1 MSSFLRGAKTYL
13 LGAAVIALVFLEGC
27 FFGNSPRLPVTSAL
41 VDLTGEVIDAQTRKG
56 VSGAQIVVKDYPSRA
71 DLTASDGSFF
81 IPRVPAG
88 RQVLL
93 VSVTGY
99 ATRSQ
104 AIDIPEV
111 PVFRV
116 TVELSP
122 FLGKITGFVWDAEGK
137 PVAGATITVDGQ
149 YTAVTQADGSFV
161 LASLPV
167 GTFAITV
174 EKEGFVPYAGEVEIQ
189 AASITVVKVVLESQH
204 LKKGNDKI
212 GKKKSGRMI
221 ILVEGF
227 DLNRYVGV
235 FLEEVEEHIENLE
248 ENLVQLEREPDNQ
261 DLVQS
266 IFRSFHTIK
275 GSSSSMGFQR
285 MMELSHLMENLL
297 DGVRSKSIAVTPS
310 LVDVLLR
317 GVDLLKNM
325 KDTVAL
331 EGKEPEVDIQH
342 ITENLKVFLKRG
354 EEAKV
359 APETTAPIE
368 RKEPEEKEVIAPA
381 SRKEYLIRVYLTLE
395 CSMKGVRSYLV
406 INRLQENKVEV
417 ISTNPP
423 LADLESERFGQSFE
437 IVAKATLPEEE
448 IRKMV
453 ESVAEVE
460 KVEIEVQE
468 ELPEEKVEVK
478 EEEEKEIVSTAG
490 QKKAAKSLKKTVRVD
505 VERLDALLNLV
516 GELVIDRAR
525 LGDTIQRLRDFKE
538 LSHFRD
544 LLSDTNTHIGRIINE
559 LQMEIMKARML
570 PLAEVF
576 NRFPRMVRDIARN
589 SGKEVDFVVQGEE
602 TELDRSLL
610 EEITDPLI
618 HLLRNA
624 VDHGIELREER
635 IAQGKPP
642 RGRVL
647 LKAYQEENSV
657 VIMVQDDGRGLDTG
671 KIRNKALRL
680 GLASQ
685 EELEKMSDREVM
697 EFIFYPGF
705 STNDQVT
712 DVSGRGVGM
721 DIVRRNMERV
731 NGQVRIES
739 EAGKGTTFYLRLPLT
754 LAIIRALLVQVDGG
768 IYSIPLADVVEIEK
782 VKRENTYWVNKTLT
796 ALFRGKVLTLLRLKD
811 LLQSKKAEYFE
822 GEETPEV
829 LYTVVVNAARAMA
842 GLVVDEII
850 GEQEIVIKS
859 LGSYIGDVR
868 GLSGATILGDG
879 RVSLIVDVPSLLW
892 KNFQMGG

>member
-1 MSSFLRGAKTYL
+1 DQ
-13 LGAAVIALVFLEGC
+13 E
-27 FFGNSPRLPVTSAL
+27 
-41 VDLTGEVIDAQTRKG
+41 
-56 VSGAQIVVKDYPSRA
+56 
-71 DLTASDGSFF
+71 
-81 IPRVPAG
+81 
-88 RQVLL
+88 
-93 VSVTGY
+93 
-99 ATRSQ
+99 
-104 AIDIPEV
+104 
-111 PVFRV
+111 
-116 TVELSP
+116 
-122 FLGKITGFVWDAEGK
+122 
-137 PVAGATITVDGQ
+137 
-149 YTAVTQADGSFV
+149 
-161 LASLPV
+161 
-167 GTFAITV
+167 
-174 EKEGFVPYAGEVEIQ
+174 
-189 AASITVVKVVLESQH
+189 
-204 LKKGNDKI
+204 
-212 GKKKSGRMI
+212 
-221 ILVEGF
+221 
-227 DLNRYVGV
+227 
-235 FLEEVEEHIENLE
+235 
-248 ENLVQLEREPDNQ
+248 NQ

-275 GSSSSMGFQR
+275 GSSSSMGFGR

-297 DGVRSKSIAVTPS
+297 DGVRNKAISVTPS

-325 KDTVAL
+325 KDTIAL
-331 EGKEPEVDIQH
+331 EGKEPEIDIRN
-342 ITENLKVFLKRG
+342 ITDNLKVFLKRKEEQPLVKSQEQLEMKDQKG
-354 EEAKV
+354 EEVQKLA
-359 APETTAPIE
+359 
-368 RKEPEEKEVIAPA
+368 EEKVQ
-381 SRKEYLIRVYLTLE
+381 EYLVRVYLTLE
-395 CSMKGVRSYLV
+395 CSMKGVRAYLV

-423 LADLESERFGQSFE
+423 LSDLESERFGQSFE
-437 IVAKATLPEEE
+437 LFVRTPLSEDE

-453 ESVAEVE
+453 GSVAEVE
-460 KVEIEVQE
+460 KVEV
-468 ELPEEKVEVK
+468 ELRTIT
-478 EEEEKEIVSTAG
+478 EEEKIEAIDSEKRQAVLTG
-490 QKKAAKSLKKTVRVD
+490 EQKKTVKSLKKTVRVD

-525 LGDTIQRLRDFKE
+525 LGDAIQRLRDFKE

-544 LLSDTNTHIGRIINE
+544 LLLDTNTHIGRVVNE

-589 SGKEVDFVVQGEE
+589 SGKEVDFLVQGEE

-624 VDHGIELREER
+624 VDHGIESRDER
-635 IAQGKPP
+635 INKGKNP
-642 RGRVL
+642 RGRIL
-647 LKAYQEENSV
+647 LRAYQEENSV
-657 VIMVQDDGRGLDTG
+657 VIMVQDDGRGLDTE

-705 STNDQVT
+705 STNDKVT

-721 DIVRRNMERV
+721 DVVRRNMERV

-739 EAGKGTTFYLRLPLT
+739 EKDKGTTFYLRLPLT
-754 LAIIRALLVQVDGG
+754 LAIIRALLVRVDGC

-782 VKRENTYWVNKTLT
+782 VKQENTYWVNKTLT

-822 GEETPEV
+822 GEKVPGV
-829 LYTVVVNAARAMA
+829 LYTVVVNAARTMA

-879 RVSLIVDVPSLLW
+879 KVSLIVDVPSLLW

>member
-1 MSSFLRGAKTYL
+1 
-13 LGAAVIALVFLEGC
+13 
-27 FFGNSPRLPVTSAL
+27 
-41 VDLTGEVIDAQTRKG
+41 
-56 VSGAQIVVKDYPSRA
+56 
-71 DLTASDGSFF
+71 
-81 IPRVPAG
+81 
-88 RQVLL
+88 
-93 VSVTGY
+93 
-99 ATRSQ
+99 
-104 AIDIPEV
+104 
-111 PVFRV
+111 
-116 TVELSP
+116 
-122 FLGKITGFVWDAEGK
+122 
-137 PVAGATITVDGQ
+137 
-149 YTAVTQADGSFV
+149 
-161 LASLPV
+161 
-167 GTFAITV
+167 
-174 EKEGFVPYAGEVEIQ
+174 
-189 AASITVVKVVLESQH
+189 
-204 LKKGNDKI
+204 
-212 GKKKSGRMI
+212 
-221 ILVEGF
+221 
-227 DLNRYVGV
+227 
-235 FLEEVEEHIENLE
+235 
-248 ENLVQLEREPDNQ
+248 
-261 DLVQS
+261 
-266 IFRSFHTIK
+266 
-275 GSSSSMGFQR
+275 
-285 MMELSHLMENLL
+285 
-297 DGVRSKSIAVTPS
+297 
-310 LVDVLLR
+310 
-317 GVDLLKNM
+317 
-325 KDTVAL
+325 
-331 EGKEPEVDIQH
+331 
-342 ITENLKVFLKRG
+342 
-354 EEAKV
+354 
-359 APETTAPIE
+359 
-368 RKEPEEKEVIAPA
+368 
-381 SRKEYLIRVYLTLE
+381 
-395 CSMKGVRSYLV
+395 
-406 INRLQENKVEV
+406 
-417 ISTNPP
+417 
-423 LADLESERFGQSFE
+423 
-437 IVAKATLPEEE
+437 
-448 IRKMV
+448 
-453 ESVAEVE
+453 
-460 KVEIEVQE
+460 
-468 ELPEEKVEVK
+468 
-478 EEEEKEIVSTAG
+478 
-490 QKKAAKSLKKTVRVD
+490 
-505 VERLDALLNLV
+505 
-516 GELVIDRAR
+516 
-525 LGDTIQRLRDFKE
+525 
-538 LSHFRD
+538 
-544 LLSDTNTHIGRIINE
+544 
-559 LQMEIMKARML
+559 
-570 PLAEVF
+570 
-576 NRFPRMVRDIARN
+576 MVRDIARN

-624 VDHGIELREER
+624 VDHGIESREER

>member
-1 MSSFLRGAKTYL
+1 M
-13 LGAAVIALVFLEGC
+13 
-27 FFGNSPRLPVTSAL
+27 
-41 VDLTGEVIDAQTRKG
+41 
-56 VSGAQIVVKDYPSRA
+56 
-71 DLTASDGSFF
+71 
-81 IPRVPAG
+81 
-88 RQVLL
+88 
-93 VSVTGY
+93 
-99 ATRSQ
+99 
-104 AIDIPEV
+104 
-111 PVFRV
+111 
-116 TVELSP
+116 
-122 FLGKITGFVWDAEGK
+122 
-137 PVAGATITVDGQ
+137 
-149 YTAVTQADGSFV
+149 
-161 LASLPV
+161 
-167 GTFAITV
+167 
-174 EKEGFVPYAGEVEIQ
+174 
-189 AASITVVKVVLESQH
+189 
-204 LKKGNDKI
+204 
-212 GKKKSGRMI
+212 
-221 ILVEGF
+221 VEGF
-227 DLNRYVGV
+227 DLGRYVGV

-297 DGVRSKSIAVTPS
+297 DGVRSQNITVTPS
-310 LVDVLLR
+310 LVDILLR

-325 KDTVAL
+325 KDAVAL

-354 EEAKV
+354 EEV
-359 APETTAPIE
+359 EVIPETTAPVE
-368 RKEPEEKEVIAPA
+368 RKEPEEGEVIAPV

-406 INRLQENKVEV
+406 INRLQENKIEV
-417 ISTNPP
+417 VSTNPP

-437 IVAKATLPEEE
+437 IVAKTTLPEEE

-468 ELPEEKVEVK
+468 GLPEEKEEEK
-478 EEEEKEIVSTAG
+478 EEEEKQIVSAAG

-505 VERLDALLNLV
+505 VDRLDALLNLV

-589 SGKEVDFVVQGEE
+589 FGKEVDFVVQGEE

-624 VDHGIELREER
+624 VDHGIESREER
-635 IAQGKPP
+635 IAKGKPP
-642 RGRVL
+642 RGKVL

-671 KIRNKALRL
+671 KIRSKALRL

-685 EELEKMSDREVM
+685 EELEKMSDREIM

-721 DIVRRNMERV
+721 DIVRRNMERI

-739 EAGKGTTFYLRLPLT
+739 EEGKGTTFYLRLPLT

-829 LYTVVVNAARAMA
+829 LYTVVVNAARTMA

>member
-1 MSSFLRGAKTYL
+1 
-13 LGAAVIALVFLEGC
+13 
-27 FFGNSPRLPVTSAL
+27 
-41 VDLTGEVIDAQTRKG
+41 
-56 VSGAQIVVKDYPSRA
+56 
-71 DLTASDGSFF
+71 
-81 IPRVPAG
+81 
-88 RQVLL
+88 
-93 VSVTGY
+93 
-99 ATRSQ
+99 
-104 AIDIPEV
+104 
-111 PVFRV
+111 
-116 TVELSP
+116 
-122 FLGKITGFVWDAEGK
+122 
-137 PVAGATITVDGQ
+137 
-149 YTAVTQADGSFV
+149 
-161 LASLPV
+161 
-167 GTFAITV
+167 
-174 EKEGFVPYAGEVEIQ
+174 
-189 AASITVVKVVLESQH
+189 
-204 LKKGNDKI
+204 
-212 GKKKSGRMI
+212 
-221 ILVEGF
+221 
-227 DLNRYVGV
+227 
-235 FLEEVEEHIENLE
+235 
-248 ENLVQLEREPDNQ
+248 
-261 DLVQS
+261 
-266 IFRSFHTIK
+266 
-275 GSSSSMGFQR
+275 
-285 MMELSHLMENLL
+285 
-297 DGVRSKSIAVTPS
+297 
-310 LVDVLLR
+310 
-317 GVDLLKNM
+317 
-325 KDTVAL
+325 
-331 EGKEPEVDIQH
+331 
-342 ITENLKVFLKRG
+342 
-354 EEAKV
+354 
-359 APETTAPIE
+359 
-368 RKEPEEKEVIAPA
+368 
-381 SRKEYLIRVYLTLE
+381 
-395 CSMKGVRSYLV
+395 
-406 INRLQENKVEV
+406 
-417 ISTNPP
+417 
-423 LADLESERFGQSFE
+423 
-437 IVAKATLPEEE
+437 
-448 IRKMV
+448 MV

-624 VDHGIELREER
+624 VDHGIESREER